1 MADAALLIFTSP
13 LTVEASGFIRQART
27 ISSLGHAPCHKISTQ
42 TVTQVRQNRPACHC
56 HSVRY
61 LQGGPPKPKRPRAP
75 KTAGDTGVRPYLE
88 STIVPLVM
96 AGMQVRE
103 SSQLIHPSHFLDLK
117 TLQLWPVR
125 LPRQVAGGDE
135 LCKLR

>member
-1 MADAALLIFTSP
+1 MPQNLHTNSQSSAAAVLRALM
-13 LTVEASGFIRQART
+13 
-27 ISSLGHAPCHKISTQ
+27 
-42 TVTQVRQNRPACHC
+42 QNRPACHC

-103 SSQLIHPSHFLDLK
+103 SSQRIHPSHFLDLK
-117 TLQLWPVR
+117 ILQLWPVR
-125 LPRQVAGGDE
+125 LPRQVAGGMS
-135 LCKLR
+135 CASCGRQVVGI